1 MSKNQDLIDEVQ
13 KYLSWK
19 KSKSFVAEKVGITLE
34 ELEVLLKELRK
45 VDKTEEFDKKE
56 WNWKKSSKNVN
67 NEKGTLESS
76 IETTYEP
83 KNDIELAKLHK
94 IDLTKYKIS
103 SYWSKL
109 KPNGKF
115 TSSVF
120 ATLRKP
126 ADYTIEDF
134 TKFLS
139 TWNPIQLTKVEG
151 KYKIEEDIL
160 YPFFKEIVDVEL
172 NIADFHLAKKTFEG
186 DNLASKELDYFFTVN
201 DLVNKIK
208 QNYNINKLVFPI
220 SNDFFHTD
228 SYQNTTTNGT
238 PQDVTA
244 WYDEEYEKGFDIL
257 ANAINYLCTQAKEVE
272 VILVQGNHDRTKG
285 FFVAHA
291 LEVFFKEYKNVKFQ
305 REHSTTKHVV
315 LGNTFIGYHHG
326 NSVKLENLPLI
337 FKTGKEAIAFGNAK
351 YREIHTGD
359 KHHYMAKEIQ
369 GVRIQQMP
377 SLSKTDRWH
386 RDNNFE
392 NKVHAAL
399 ALVYHPIYGKV
410 AEFEVRL

>member
-1 MSKNQDLIDEVQ
+1 MTETNELLQESLQQLVKQ
-13 KYLSWK
+13 K
-19 KSKSFVAEKVGITLE
+19 KSKAFYAQKLNTTI
-34 ELEVLLKELRK
+34 EVVNHLLKELREK
-45 VDKTEEFDKKE
+45 DIEEPETEEVTTRV
-56 WNWKKSSKNVN
+56 NVDR
-67 NEKGTLESS
+67 GTLESTR
-76 IETTYEP
+76 ETTFDPQTVEQ
-83 KNDIELAKLHK
+83 LAKLHK
-94 IDLTKYKIS
+94 IDLSRYKIS
-103 SYWSKL
+103 NYWSKV

-120 ATLRKP
+120 ATLKKP
-126 ADYTIEDF
+126 DDYTADDF
-134 TKFLS
+134 AKFLDK
-139 TWNPIQLTKVEG
+139 WQP
-151 KYKIEEDIL
+151 DIKGAVFRIIPSRL
-160 YPFFKEIVDVEL
+160 ENKEKVDVEL

-186 DNLASKELDYFFTVN
+186 DTLSSKELDYFFIIN
-201 DLVNKIK
+201 DLILKINK
-208 QNYNINKLVFPI
+208 NYTVRKLVFPI

-228 SYQNTTTNGT
+228 NYQNTTTNGT

-257 ANAINYLCTQAKEVE
+257 ANAINYLKTQCEELE

-291 LEVFFKEYKNVKFQ
+291 LEVLFRNHKNVKFQ
-305 REHSTTKHVV
+305 REHSVTKSIV

-326 NSVKLENLPLI
+326 NSCKLENLPLV
-337 FKTGKEAIAFGNAK
+337 FATGKNALAFGNAK

-359 KHHYMAKEIQ
+359 KHHYMAKEVQ

-392 NKVHAAL
+392 NKIHAAL
-399 ALVYHPIYGKV
+399 ALVYHPEDGKI